1 LKTIPRKP
9 HSPEIDLDTSGK
21 KRMKK
26 LFDDIKW
33 RSNGS
38 KGQGQEQPE
47 QHHNQ
52 NIFIER
58 EPDLGL
64 DSLGNVCNRLLLVPD
79 SF

>member
-47 QHHNQ
+47 KHRNQ
-52 NIFIER
+52 NIFYGKGAR
-58 EPDLGL
+58 FGLGYV
-64 DSLGNVCNRLLLVPD
+64 GKCM
-79 SF
+79 